1 MNKPNEPTQLLASS
15 TPFKIN
21 KEYLKQEARHPQ
33 YRKKFDW
40 FFCTLPKKIKEEFRK
55 EWYQTMEDNGI
66 NIPMFTY
73 LEIYTSNH
81 KIDYPFQERNMFQ
94 NTQNWKTTNKIIS
107 SNPLGRCCIH
117 FREWFRSS
125 WTKLMISHQ
134 KLIILFGNKK
144 HDINLEYFVNLRS

>member
-1 MNKPNEPTQLLASS
+1 
-15 TPFKIN
+15 
-21 KEYLKQEARHPQ
+21 
-33 YRKKFDW
+33 
-40 FFCTLPKKIKEEFRK
+40 
-55 EWYQTMEDNGI
+55 MEDNGI

-134 KLIILFGNKK
+134 KLIILFGSKK